1 MGPMKLHFDIR
12 DIFRAP
18 RLALSGKKIWIFI
31 VGNIVGYV
39 SYWILTYVAFALAGI
54 NFSQAWSDYGLY
66 PCLFGNEASCFAWIV
81 YLAGVVIWF
90 FTVSLSCTAVARVT
104 YKQLKG
110 DEFFSSGDACAFVK
124 KHWHPVIFSSIS
136 LFLIIVFFLI
146 GAMTFA
152 LFGKI
157 PYVGEFLFVIPYL
170 FYFFGAVFTIYSAIV
185 FFIALTYTPAI
196 VATCEEDTMGA
207 VFQNYSI
214 AWSQPWRV
222 ILYHM
227 ALLPIGYVGIW
238 IFKYFWLGAFKLI
251 NCVYGCSWFMGTKLA
266 NIVAYASNIICPES
280 VCRLSSSFCSFGSG
294 LSCCVGNVSSCCAIS
309 TNVDLASIS
318 GTETIAGV
326 ILAIFLFLL
335 VLAVISY
342 GLSILSVGETIM
354 FVIFKKKSDDDNL
367 LERKD
372 EDELEEEEEF
382 ETDETPDREDSKDS
396 DSEETETDEEKPDE
410 D

>member
-31 VGNIVGYV
+31 VGNLVGYV
-39 SYWILTYVAFALAGI
+39 SYWILTYVALALAGI
-54 NFSQAWSDYGLY
+54 NFTKAWSDFGLY
-66 PCLFGNEASCFAWIV
+66 PCLYGIEAQWFAWIV

-90 FTVSLSCTAVARVT
+90 FAISLSCTAVSRVT

-110 DEFFSSGDACAFVK
+110 DEFFSSGDAFTFVK
-124 KHWHPVIFSSIS
+124 KHWHPVIFTSIT
-136 LFLIIVFFLI
+136 LLLIVVFFLM
-146 GAMTFA
+146 GAMIFA

-157 PYVGEFLFVIPYL
+157 PYLGEFLFVIPYL
-170 FYFFGAVFTIYSAIV
+170 FYFFGAIFTIYTAVV
-185 FFIALTYTPAI
+185 FIIALIYTPAI
-196 VATCEEDTMGA
+196 VAAYEEDTMGA

-222 ILYHM
+222 LLYHLT
-227 ALLPIGYVGIW
+227 LLPIGCVGVW
-238 IFKYFWLGAFKLI
+238 IFKYFLLGGFKLI
-251 NCVYGCSWFMGTKLA
+251 NYVYGCSWFMGTKLS
-266 NIVAYASNIICPES
+266 NIVGWAGDLLNPLFCNAGATICKLGWCGQQAY
-280 VCRLSSSFCSFGSG
+280 
-294 LSCCVGNVSSCCAIS
+294 SSCLIS
-309 TNVDLASIS
+309 VPSGTVLS
-318 GTETIAGV
+318 GTEIAAGA
-326 ILAIFLFLL
+326 ILAIFLSLL
-335 VLAVISY
+335 ALSVISY

-372 EDELEEEEEF
+372 EDELEENEEF
-382 ETDETPDREDSKDS
+382 GTDETPDEEDPEGSNSKEQEDNEGDS
-396 DSEETETDEEKPDE
+396 SKEEPNE

>member
-66 PCLFGNEASCFAWIV
+66 PCLFGNEASCFSWIV
-81 YLAGVVIWF
+81 YLAGIVIWF

-124 KHWHPVIFSSIS
+124 KHWHPVIFTSIS
-136 LFLIIVFFLI
+136 LLLIIVFFLI

-185 FFIALTYTPAI
+185 FFHCPHLHSSNCCYLRGRYDGSCFPKL
-196 VATCEEDTMGA
+196 
-207 VFQNYSI
+207 FH
-214 AWSQPWRV
+214 RV
-222 ILYHM
+222 VSTLAGNPVSY
-227 ALLPIGYVGIW
+227 GSFTNW
-238 IFKYFWLGAFKLI
+238 I
-251 NCVYGCSWFMGTKLA
+251 
-266 NIVAYASNIICPES
+266 
-280 VCRLSSSFCSFGSG
+280 CRHLD
-294 LSCCVGNVSSCCAIS
+294 IQ
-309 TNVDLASIS
+309 
-318 GTETIAGV
+318 
-326 ILAIFLFLL
+326 IFLVGCVQINQLRLWLL
-335 VLAVISY
+335 MVHGYKTGKYCCLC
-342 GLSILSVGETIM
+342 
-354 FVIFKKKSDDDNL
+354 F
-367 LERKD
+367 
-372 EDELEEEEEF
+372 
-382 ETDETPDREDSKDS
+382 
-396 DSEETETDEEKPDE
+396 
-410 D
+410 